1 LTEIAEILPGVL
13 HWNAPH
19 PKNRFIVHSYYV
31 EDAATVLDPTAP
43 DDVIDALR
51 RRRRP
56 ERVVLTNRHHY
67 RQSDRVAEEFDCP
80 VLCPEPG
87 LHEFEHGPTV
97 QGYAYGAQLTPG
109 ITAHEVGSI
118 CPDDAALHI
127 DSGPGMLAF
136 ADGVI
141 RWNGELAF
149 VPDFLMD
156 DPERTKRGIVES
168 VRRLCELEFDGATFA
183 HGEPLAAG
191 AKRALRE
198 FADSPRTASF

>member
-1 LTEIAEILPGVL
+1 LTQIAEILPGVL
-13 HWNAPH
+13 HWKAPH
-19 PKNRFIVHSYYV
+19 PKARFIVHSYYI

-43 DDVIDALR
+43 DEVLDALR
-51 RRRRP
+51 SRRRP

-67 RQSDRVAEEFDCP
+67 RQSDRVADEFDCP
-80 VLCPEPG
+80 VLCREPG
-87 LHEFEHGPTV
+87 LHEFEEGPTV
-97 QGYAYGAQLTPG
+97 EAYAYGAQLAPG

-136 ADGVI
+136 ADGVV
-141 RWNGELAF
+141 RPKGELGF

-156 DPERTKRGIVES
+156 DPERTKRGIVAS
-168 VRRLCELEFDGATFA
+168 VQRLLELEFDGATFA

-191 AKRALRE
+191 AKRALSE
-198 FADSPRTASF
+198 FAASPRSASL